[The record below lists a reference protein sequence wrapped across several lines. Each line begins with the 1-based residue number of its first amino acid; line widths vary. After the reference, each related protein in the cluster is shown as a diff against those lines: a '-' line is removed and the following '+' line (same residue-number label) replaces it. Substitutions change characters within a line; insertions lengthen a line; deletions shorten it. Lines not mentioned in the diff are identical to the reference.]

1 MATTEYKRNRA
12 EDDFWASE
20 VFEVLAGA
28 LGKGVLL
35 IAGTCCL
42 IPGMVLSLGCLLRL
56 AEGCY
61 AHSSRRCH
69 AWLRG
74 RSTAGPD
81 NANFQFQ
88 VGSVMP

>member
-20 VFEVLAGA
+20 VFEMLAGA

-35 IAGTCCL
+35 ILGTCCL

-56 AEGCY
+56 AASCY
-61 AHSSRRCH
+61 AHSSLRCH
-69 AWLRG
+69 AWLLG
-74 RSTAGPD
+74 RSVSGHH
-81 NANFQFQ
+81 NAHFQFR
-88 VGSVMP
+88 VGRVMP